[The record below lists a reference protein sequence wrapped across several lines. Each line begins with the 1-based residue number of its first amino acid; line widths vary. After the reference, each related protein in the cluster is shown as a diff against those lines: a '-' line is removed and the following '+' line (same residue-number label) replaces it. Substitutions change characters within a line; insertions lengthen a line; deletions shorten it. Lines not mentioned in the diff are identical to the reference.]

1 MTPKI
6 DLTKYPPGAGV
17 LEVKAG
23 LNGILLLKKQ
33 SLRQRFIPNGKLVVS
48 GSTIIEKINEPA
60 LYLSEVKKFEA
71 AYADQQQQ
79 KRKDARR
86 WFELRHPSKK
96 FKAAELAKVAY
107 LIPFKKIPDQ
117 VPAAPGPEIEKKPA
131 LQVANTKKIRSLITS
146 MAHALEYGHPNP
158 WLSFV
163 TITFE
168 PAVNDEMSK
177 KLLNTWL
184 TRCKQL
190 KYFELFLWRLEKQKN
205 GTPHYHVVI
214 VGRVDIQKVNRVMM
228 VAICHQVRKKKLNI
242 HLSKAKRY
250 NGIDL
255 AKDRR
260 NPDPKKRKQVLN
272 FADPKNAGK
281 LSWYLSKYLTKAD
294 EPGEGRQWACSRQ
307 WSAFFT
313 AISLSKNEAQILSR
327 ETAAIDIFPRFE
339 NDYCKFFRYRAGP
352 PFALC
357 RMLGRVNWKV
367 LMMYFTL
374 SGNKFIQRTKPLYKI
389 TI

>member
-1 MTPKI
+1 MGPKI

-23 LNGILLLKKQ
+23 LNGVLLLKKQ
-33 SLRQRFIPNGKLVVS
+33 SLRQRFIPNGKLIVS
-48 GSTIIEKINEPA
+48 GSTIIEKINEPE
-60 LYLSEVKKFEA
+60 LYISAAKRFEA
-71 AYADQQQQ
+71 DYSIHQEQ
-79 KRKDARR
+79 KRKEARR
-86 WFELRHPSKK
+86 WFDLRHPTKEM
-96 FKAAELAKVAY
+96 KAAALQKVSI
-107 LIPFKKIPDQ
+107 LIPFKKIPDHL
-117 VPAAPGPEIEKKPA
+117 PTKKPA
-131 LQVANTKKIRSLITS
+131 DQEKKTSLQVANTKKIRSLITS
-146 MAHALEYGHPNP
+146 MAHALAYGHPNP

-168 PAVNDEMSK
+168 PAINDEMSK

-190 KYFELFLWRLEKQKN
+190 QYFELFLWRMEKQKN

-214 VGRVDIQKVNRVMM
+214 VGKVDIQKINKVMTT
-228 VAICHQVRKKKLNI
+228 AICYQVRKKKINI

-260 NPDPKKRKQVLN
+260 NPDPKKRKMVLN

-281 LSWYLSKYLTKAD
+281 LSWYLSKYLTKKD

-307 WSAFFT
+307 WSSFFT
-313 AISLSKNEAQILSR
+313 AVSLSKNEAQIMSR

-374 SGNKFIQRTKPLYKI
+374 DGNKFVHRQEPLYKI